1 MTRTYGSIL
10 GMKEDD
16 DFSHYFGDALEGR
29 YDCIDRIV
37 VNGYF
42 PRGHSGGGFRSWWR
56 DLTGSDESLDQEH
69 LVRMAGRF
77 SRRVHHYAKANGL
90 ALIHCAAG
98 ERKHRLAEEHLPK
111 DPNFTGLFLILV
123 AKAPALVWKITRGQ
137 SQVPH
142 LEASKPWPYV
152 NHYHFHFIDKEWGH
166 LTIKMSG
173 HPPFGMQVMLNAHE
187 WVERRARKET
197 VSVIKEGNCFVG
209 GSFQALDQIA
219 DTLCENHTIGR
230 LTEVC
235 ERWVYSSCLC
245 FGLDIEEQ
253 RRSGFR
259 YQYSCYQLEYSRN
272 LLFKRGATLDEVYQS
287 MIERTRRLLDV
298 DKLKTIFGWKH
309 RPHRVH
315 HGAPRAVRIE
325 RIVDETAYDVTVL
338 KVHFGR
344 LSLKIYDKG
353 ERVLRVEAIVHNVKD
368 LRCGRILEKLPIML
382 AKLQRMTID
391 FLNVLQAAH
400 CSFLEER
407 LLDTLP
413 QPTRTGSR
421 RLAGIDLQKPR
432 MRTVTQA
439 LLALAPKPGG
449 FTAKELARKVN
460 ESTGAASAYSSRQA
474 AYDLSKLRAKSVI
487 ERVAHTRNYTINVQG
502 VRALAGLLI
511 LREKVI
517 RPVLAGICK
526 PRPGRPPKIV
536 DPIDIHYQAL
546 QREMYLTLQHLALA
560 A

>member
-1 MTRTYGSIL
+1 
-10 GMKEDD
+10 
-16 DFSHYFGDALEGR
+16 
-29 YDCIDRIV
+29 
-37 VNGYF
+37 
-42 PRGHSGGGFRSWWR
+42 
-56 DLTGSDESLDQEH
+56 
-69 LVRMAGRF
+69 
-77 SRRVHHYAKANGL
+77 
-90 ALIHCAAG
+90 
-98 ERKHRLAEEHLPK
+98 
-111 DPNFTGLFLILV
+111 
-123 AKAPALVWKITRGQ
+123 
-137 SQVPH
+137 
-142 LEASKPWPYV
+142 
-152 NHYHFHFIDKEWGH
+152 HYHFHFIDKEWGH

-187 WVERRARKET
+187 WVERRARKQT

-209 GSFQALDQIA
+209 GSFRALDQIA
-219 DTLCENHTIGR
+219 DTLCEKHTIGR
-230 LTEVC
+230 LTDVC

-272 LLFKRGATLDEVYQS
+272 LLFNRGATLDEVYQS

-298 DKLKTIFGWKH
+298 DKLKTIFGWKY
-309 RPHRVH
+309 RPRRVH
-315 HGAPRAVRIE
+315 HGTPRAVRIE
-325 RIVDETAYDVTVL
+325 RIVDETAYDVTVF

-344 LSLKIYDKG
+344 LTLKIYDKG

-368 LRCGRILEKLPIML
+368 LRCGSILEKLPIML

-432 MRTVTQA
+432 MRTVTEA
-439 LLALAPKPGG
+439 VLALAPKPGG
-449 FTAKELARKVN
+449 FTAKDLARKVN
-460 ESTGAASAYSSRQA
+460 ESNGAALAYTSRQA

-487 ERVAHTRNYTINVQG
+487 KRVVHTRNYAINADG